1 VARIPEGKPGSAAT
15 GSTERGRLVGG
26 VGRVVVEA
34 GAVVLEAGAVVV
46 DGGVVVVVVDGGMVV
61 VVVGGM
67 VVVELVLGVGELVVE
82 GLVVV
87 GGGLPPRAASTSA
100 VSEPTTWE

>member
-1 VARIPEGKPGSAAT
+1 M
-15 GSTERGRLVGG
+15 
-26 VGRVVVEA
+26 VEA

-67 VVVELVLGVGELVVE
+67 VVVVELVLGVGELVVE
-82 GLVVV
+82 GLVAV

-100 VSEPTTWE
+100 VSGPTT